1 MNYADDTVFKK
12 NNNSIIKKGNEGKLC
27 KLVQAQA
34 RGRAS
39 QVCVDCSAVIRDSII
54 TVFPH
59 WRTKL
64 KCFVW
69 MPGFSHIW
77 LRPLRR
83 LKNIPNSTTAAGE
96 NKKLATCK

>member
-1 MNYADDTVFKK
+1 MQMTLYFKK
-12 NNNSIIKKGNEGKLC
+12 KCIIKEGNEGKLC

-64 KCFVW
+64 KWQRFV
-69 MPGFSHIW
+69 
-77 LRPLRR
+77 
-83 LKNIPNSTTAAGE
+83 
-96 NKKLATCK
+96 